1 MEDVTNTGSAPL
13 PAPSGEP
20 KYIALGLGTQNY
32 TCNSTSGTYTA
43 TGALAQ
49 LFDATYYL
57 KANKDEVATLSQ
69 TYLDLYIALPC
80 SKSPS
85 ACVEADSQCANQ
97 ANVQFQG
104 GPLAPFGEQYFTS
117 NGTPT
122 WDLYGAALH
131 PFLYAKK
138 VGDVKAK
145 NASDVDWLFLESN
158 GSPDNKI
165 ISSVYRV
172 ETVGGVA
179 PQACSGIHSITVPYA
194 AEYWMYV

>member
-1 MEDVTNTGSAPL
+1 MEDVTNTGSEPL

-20 KYIALGLGTQNY
+20 RYIALGLGTQNY
-32 TCNSTSGTYTA
+32 TCNTTSGTYAA

-57 KANKDEVATLSQ
+57 KANQDKVATLPQ
-69 TYLDLYIALPC
+69 TYLDLYTALPC
-80 SKSPS
+80 SRSPS

-117 NGTPT
+117 NATPT

-145 NASDVDWLFLESN
+145 SANDVDWLFLESN
-158 GSPDNKI
+158 GSPENKI

-179 PQACSGIHSITVPYA
+179 PQTCSSTHSITVPYA